1 MAAVWCAL
9 VRDPIDT
16 AALLCRVSHAAAG
29 ANVLFVGTT
38 RGITGDVVTRSLDY
52 EAHEPLAEGHLRD
65 LADEAVRSFG
75 LAACAVAHR
84 LGAVPVGEVSV
95 ALATSAPHRRA
106 AFAAA
111 EWLMERIKEGVP
123 IWKREEAADGSRTWI
138 HPEARPESPVPE
150 RGP

>member
-16 AALLCRVSHAAAG
+16 EALLCRVSHPAAG

-52 EAHEPLAEGHLRD
+52 EAHEPLAEAQLRD

-75 LAACAVAHR
+75 LTACAVAHR
-84 LGAVPVGEVSV
+84 LGAVPVGEASV
-95 ALATSAPHRRA
+95 AVAASAPHRRA
-106 AFAAA
+106 AFGAA

-123 IWKREEAADGSRTWI
+123 IWKREEAVDGSRTWI
-138 HPEARPESPVPE
+138 HPQAWPESPVTE

>member
-9 VRDPIDT
+9 VHEPIEP
-16 AALLCRVSHAAAG
+16 AALLGRVGHAAAG

-52 EAHEPLAEGHLRD
+52 EAHEPLAELHLRN
-65 LADEAVRSFG
+65 LADEAVKSFS
-75 LAACAVAHR
+75 LTACAVVHR
-84 LGAVPVGEVSV
+84 LGAVPVGEASV
-95 ALATSAPHRRA
+95 AVATSAPHRRE

-123 IWKREEAADGSRTWI
+123 IWKRDEAADGSRIWI
-138 HPEARPESPVPE
+138 HPEARPQSPVPE

>member
-9 VRDPIDT
+9 VHGPID
-16 AALLCRVSHAAAG
+16 APALLGRVASAAAG

-38 RGITGDVVTRSLDY
+38 RALTGDVVTRCLDY
-52 EAHEPLAEGHLRD
+52 EAHEPLAEAQLQA
-65 LADEAVRSFG
+65 LADEAVRAFALEG
-75 LAACAVAHR
+75 CAVAHR
-84 LGAVPVGEVSV
+84 LGAVPVGEASV
-95 ALATSAPHRRA
+95 AVATSAPHRRA

-123 IWKREEAADGSRTWI
+123 IWKRDEAADGSRTWI